1 MGFNREGRTGAQVN
15 AIHDL
20 RRTVAGKDP
29 AAYGHL
35 SCCISRPAGR
45 YVDPGDVT
53 TSSDDR
59 DEGEPEIDL
68 LPA

>member
-1 MGFNREGRTGAQVN
+1 MS
-15 AIHDL
+15 
-20 RRTVAGKDP
+20 DP
-29 AAYGHL
+29 
-35 SCCISRPAGR
+35 
-45 YVDPGDVT
+45 DDVT